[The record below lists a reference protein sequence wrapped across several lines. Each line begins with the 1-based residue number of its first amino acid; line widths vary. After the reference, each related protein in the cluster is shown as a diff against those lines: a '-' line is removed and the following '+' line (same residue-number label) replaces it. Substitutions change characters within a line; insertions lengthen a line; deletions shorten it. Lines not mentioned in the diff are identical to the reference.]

1 MPPKKRDTLVAV
13 WDASVAPDAKGNA
26 VLVEVAAVLVR
37 LGDEPDIIAAER
49 WPVRVP
55 YYDYSDEI
63 AALHSRHGVNRYNV
77 RQCLDLAQL
86 REELAHSPYGP
97 GQVSR
102 HTAFEKRRV
111 FGLLR
116 EALRLPLAPEGE
128 CIQSVAAHVAH
139 HRDRHYSLADAAKW
153 ARIPCDAKT
162 LTHAGGRVGVA
173 AQLLLHLAARE

>member
-13 WDASVAPDAKGNA
+13 WDASAATDAHGR
-26 VLVEVAAVLVR
+26 VVPVEVAVVLVR
-37 LGDEPDIIAAER
+37 LGDEPDVVAADR

-55 YYDYSDEI
+55 YYDYTDEI
-63 AALHSRHGVNRYNV
+63 ARLHAHHGVNRYNV

-86 REELAHSPYGP
+86 REELLRSPYGP
-97 GQVSR
+97 GQASR
-102 HTAFEKRRV
+102 HTSYGKRRV

-139 HRDRHYSLADAAKW
+139 HRDRHYSLADAALW
-153 ARIPCDAKT
+153 ARIPCDART
-162 LTHAGGRVGVA
+162 LAHAGGRVGVA
-173 AQLLLHLAARE
+173 AQLLLHLETRE